1 MPIHDVAVVCIG
13 QTKFRS
19 KRRDVN
25 VPEMIYKAIKIAL
38 DVAQMEHKNNDA
50 TLFH

>member
-1 MPIHDVAVVCIG
+1 MKMPKHDVAVVGMG

-25 VPEMIYKAIKIAL
+25 IPE
-38 DVAQMEHKNNDA
+38 
-50 TLFH
+50 T